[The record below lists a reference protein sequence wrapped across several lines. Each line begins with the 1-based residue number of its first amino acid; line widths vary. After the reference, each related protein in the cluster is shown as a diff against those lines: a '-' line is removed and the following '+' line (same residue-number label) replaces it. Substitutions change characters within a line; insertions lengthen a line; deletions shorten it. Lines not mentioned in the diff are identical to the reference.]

1 MGEKGVKA
9 RYPSPSQFKPRTR
22 WSPRSFPSGG
32 RAHYPALQRHVH
44 GRKANVQPARQP
56 TRHVFEER
64 QQRHHLSPVK
74 SIANNLAHDTVTPA
88 RPHPRPQPAP
98 LSPRPEPTRP
108 VVIEGSLEA
117 RRQFL
122 YSAADLQYVPRDKQN
137 VELREIP
144 SEGKRAMLYGI
155 PRVTQVYGTI
165 ATTTSPQID
174 TREID
179 PLHNHSKS
187 NKKHKNYHKYFMEQ
201 IRQHGSREGNS
212 REEREERARNRVTHR
227 GRKSPESQSSFASL
241 FMLTNCCLSFR

>member
-1 MGEKGVKA
+1 
-9 RYPSPSQFKPRTR
+9 
-22 WSPRSFPSGG
+22 
-32 RAHYPALQRHVH
+32 
-44 GRKANVQPARQP
+44 
-56 TRHVFEER
+56 
-64 QQRHHLSPVK
+64 
-74 SIANNLAHDTVTPA
+74 
-88 RPHPRPQPAP
+88 
-98 LSPRPEPTRP
+98 
-108 VVIEGSLEA
+108 
-117 RRQFL
+117 
-122 YSAADLQYVPRDKQN
+122 
-137 VELREIP
+137 
-144 SEGKRAMLYGI
+144 MLYGI

-241 FMLTNCCLSFR
+241 FHNGQPMGYFSISQANGNDYPSIDFYPVDRYRNVKLPMS